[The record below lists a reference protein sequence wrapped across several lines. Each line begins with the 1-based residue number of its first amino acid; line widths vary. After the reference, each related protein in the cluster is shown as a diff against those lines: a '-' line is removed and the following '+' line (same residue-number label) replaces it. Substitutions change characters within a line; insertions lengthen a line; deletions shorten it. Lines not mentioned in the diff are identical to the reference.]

1 MARTHEWCEGAD
13 PALPDV
19 PSAAFGIS
27 CALAEL
33 DGSLPDAAN
42 YRAAPLCT
50 GDPDELFALL
60 SGMPGEKVAKIKVGL
75 YEAVRD
81 GMVVNLLLEAIPDLH
96 LRLDANRASTPLR
109 AQQFAKYV
117 NPAYRS
123 RIAFLE
129 EPCKTRD
136 DSRAF
141 ARETGIAIA
150 RDESLREA
158 DFAFAAEPGVR
169 AVVIKPTLTGSLDK
183 VREQV
188 AAAHAAGLTA
198 VISSSIES
206 SLADA
211 VGAHCCMVNAGHRS
225 RSRYAKP
232 DAGPADSPVARQHLA
247 VPRRRGAGATAMS
260 FTDWPW
266 RHWRTRRAD
275 KPALRLDDITLSWSQ
290 LGERIDRLAAGFQ
303 SQGVTDGD
311 GVMLLAHNHP
321 QTLLARLALLQ
332 CGARILPVNPQLPRP
347 LLDVLLPQMTLRF
360 ALVLN
365 GEYDG
370 LPALALRE
378 DEGQGGVTWRAERLA
393 SMTLTSGSTG
403 LPKAAVHTCAAHLAS
418 AKGCWR

>member
-1 MARTHEWCEGAD
+1 MRCAQVYRWQIPMDAGVVLRERRLKTRDGFCVHLRQGEREGWGEIAPLPGFSLETLDEAQAALMAWTHEWREGED

-19 PSAAFGIS
+19 PSVAFGIS

-33 DGSLPDAAN
+33 DGSLPEAAN

-60 SGMPGEKVAKIKVGL
+60 SAMPGEKVAKIKVGL

-96 LRLDANRASTPLR
+96 LRLDANRAWTPLR

-117 NPAYRS
+117 NPTYRN

-150 RDESLREA
+150 WDESLREA

-206 SLADA
+206 SLGLTQLARIAAWLTPDTVPGLDTLNLMQA
-211 VGAHCCMVNAGHRS
+211 QLIRQWPGSTLPCLDVGALE
-225 RSRYAKP
+225 P
-232 DAGPADSPVARQHLA
+232 
-247 VPRRRGAGATAMS
+247 
-260 FTDWPW
+260 
-266 RHWRTRRAD
+266 
-275 KPALRLDDITLSWSQ
+275 LR
-290 LGERIDRLAAGFQ
+290 
-303 SQGVTDGD
+303 
-311 GVMLLAHNHP
+311 
-321 QTLLARLALLQ
+321 
-332 CGARILPVNPQLPRP
+332 
-347 LLDVLLPQMTLRF
+347 
-360 ALVLN
+360 
-365 GEYDG
+365 
-370 LPALALRE
+370 
-378 DEGQGGVTWRAERLA
+378 
-393 SMTLTSGSTG
+393 
-403 LPKAAVHTCAAHLAS
+403 
-418 AKGCWR
+418 

>member
-1 MARTHEWCEGAD
+1 MRRAQVYRWQIPMDAGVVLRERRLKTRDGFFMHLRQGEREGWGEIAPLPGFSLETLDEAQAALMAWTHEWREGED
-13 PALPDV
+13 PALQDV
-19 PSAAFGIS
+19 PSVAFGIS

-33 DGSLPDAAN
+33 DGSLPEAAN

-60 SGMPGEKVAKIKVGL
+60 SAMPGEKVAKIKVGL
-75 YEAVRD
+75 YEAMRD

-96 LRLDANRASTPLR
+96 LRLDANRAWTPLR

-117 NPAYRS
+117 NPTYRN

-150 RDESLREA
+150 WDESLREA

-206 SLADA
+206 SLGLTQLARIAAWLTPDTVPGLDTLNLMQA
-211 VGAHCCMVNAGHRS
+211 QLIRQWPGSTLPCLDVGALE
-225 RSRYAKP
+225 P
-232 DAGPADSPVARQHLA
+232 
-247 VPRRRGAGATAMS
+247 
-260 FTDWPW
+260 
-266 RHWRTRRAD
+266 
-275 KPALRLDDITLSWSQ
+275 LR
-290 LGERIDRLAAGFQ
+290 
-303 SQGVTDGD
+303 
-311 GVMLLAHNHP
+311 
-321 QTLLARLALLQ
+321 
-332 CGARILPVNPQLPRP
+332 
-347 LLDVLLPQMTLRF
+347 
-360 ALVLN
+360 
-365 GEYDG
+365 
-370 LPALALRE
+370 
-378 DEGQGGVTWRAERLA
+378 
-393 SMTLTSGSTG
+393 
-403 LPKAAVHTCAAHLAS
+403 
-418 AKGCWR
+418 